1 MMTKGLIIGLGNAFF
16 GSDGFSLCV
25 LESLAREPFSAAVR
39 FLYPGDDPRRAGGWI
54 YGMDWVVVVGLVSL
68 GGPPG
73 RLHAWPLSVF
83 RQHILWM
90 AEDFQEV
97 RFLAES
103 LARADLADGLPEDV
117 WFMWMEAPATTRSG
131 RPAEERRAV
140 WRTTRAIKDR
150 LIRRG
155 FLPER
160 ASVVTP
166 ICRFDTIQPAP

>member
-1 MMTKGLIIGLGNAFF
+1 MNRHERGKGHEGAFSQEGGESTWPFFLKKGTGN
-16 GSDGFSLCV
+16 
-25 LESLAREPFSAAVR
+25 
-39 FLYPGDDPRRAGGWI
+39 
-54 YGMDWVVVVGLVSL
+54 
-68 GGPPG
+68 
-73 RLHAWPLSVF
+73 
-83 RQHILWM
+83 
-90 AEDFQEV
+90 
-97 RFLAES
+97 
-103 LARADLADGLPEDV
+103 LADGLPEDV

-131 RPAEERRAV
+131 RPSEKRRAV